1 MSLGKHPAVVMW
13 GTWALRKYGPS
24 NGEPQPQHHR
34 NPLRSKPGPTNLT
47 SFSRLIPPPQHTVD
61 MRLLTGL
68 AALSLVTIAAAN
80 NVAQLSPDETRLL
93 LAERLGVSRFHDL
106 QLYGED
112 IHKTTLDIASALE
125 NEQESVD
132 TMFAETPRKGNFVL
146 SLAGM
151 KDNRCT

>member
-1 MSLGKHPAVVMW
+1 MAS
-13 GTWALRKYGPS
+13 
-24 NGEPQPQHHR
+24 
-34 NPLRSKPGPTNLT
+34 
-47 SFSRLIPPPQHTVD
+47 
-61 MRLLTGL
+61 
-68 AALSLVTIAAAN
+68 SLVTIAAAS

-146 SLAGM
+146 SLSGM
-151 KDNRCT
+151 KNNRRT